1 MSERIGAGEI
11 VASFLEACGVEA
23 AYGVI
28 SIHNMPILDAIGRR
42 NRIRFVTARGEGAAV
57 NMADAHARVSGR
69 LGVAFS
75 STGTAAGN
83 ACGALVEAQTAGTA
97 LLHITGQIE
106 CAYLDQDRG
115 YIHEA
120 RDQLTMLR
128 AVSKA
133 AYRVMSPQTLL
144 GTLREAAR
152 VALSPPT
159 GPVSVEIPIDIQ
171 EAAIAR
177 PGDIAPAPAI
187 VPEPD
192 PASLDALADALAGAR
207 RPILWLGGGARGA
220 AAEARALVELG
231 FGCVTSIQGR
241 GTVAEGHPRSL
252 GSFNFQPPVEAL
264 YRSCDAMLVVG
275 SRLRGNETLKY
286 RLALPDPLYRI
297 DADARA
303 DGRSFANAQF
313 IAGDAARALGGLAD
327 RLAGRIA
334 VDAGFDTDIAAARQ
348 AAETAMRAALGP
360 YERLVEALQD
370 AVPADLVWV
379 RDITL
384 SNSMWGNR
392 TPRLSGP
399 RDGVHALG
407 GGIGQGLP
415 MAIGAAIAAGARKT
429 VAMLGDGGFAVTLGE
444 IATLVQERAP
454 VALIVMND
462 RGYGVIRNI
471 QDRQFEGR
479 RYFADL
485 SLPDLGKL
493 SEGLGL
499 PFRRIGEEDAIG
511 PALDWAIGQDGPALI
526 EIDMIALG
534 PFARPFAGPPVR
546 EVESEAKA

>member
-1 MSERIGAGEI
+1 MSERIGAGDL

-28 SIHNMPILDAIGRR
+28 SIHNMPMLDAIGRR
-42 NRIRFVTARGEGAAV
+42 DRIRFVTARGEGAAV

-83 ACGALVEAQTAGTA
+83 ACGALVEAWSAGTA

-106 CAYLDQDRG
+106 RAYLDQDRG

-120 RDQLTMLR
+120 RDQLAMLR

-133 AYRVMSPQTLL
+133 AYRVMSPETLL

-152 VALSPPT
+152 AALSTPA
-159 GPVSVEIPIDIQ
+159 GPVSVEIPIDVQ

-177 PGDIAPAPAI
+177 PGEAVPIPALA
-187 VPEPD
+187 PEPD

-220 AAEARALVELG
+220 AAEARALVALG

-241 GTVAEGHPRSL
+241 GTVPEGHRRSL
-252 GSFNFQPPVEAL
+252 GAFNFQPPVEAF
-264 YRSCDAMLVVG
+264 YRGCDAMLVVG
-275 SRLRGNETLKY
+275 SRLRGNETLKF
-286 RLALPDPLYRI
+286 RLALPSPLYRI

-303 DGRSFANAQF
+303 DGRSFANARF
-313 IAGDAARALGGLAD
+313 VAGDAARALGGLVD
-327 RLAGRIA
+327 RLAGRMA
-334 VDAGFDTDIAAARQ
+334 PDPGFDADIVAARQ
-348 AAETAMRAALGP
+348 AAETAMRATLGP
-360 YERLVEALQD
+360 YERLVDALQD
-370 AVPADLVWV
+370 AAPADLVWV

-392 TPRLSGP
+392 MPRLSGP

-415 MAIGAAIAAGARKT
+415 MAVGAAIAAGARKT
-429 VAMLGDGGFAVTLGE
+429 VALIGDGGLAVTLGE
-444 IATLVQERAP
+444 LATLVQERAP

-471 QDRQFEGR
+471 QDRGFEGR
-479 RYFADL
+479 RYFTDV

-493 SEGLGL
+493 CGGLGL
-499 PFRRIGEEDAIG
+499 PFRGVAEADAIG
-511 PALDWAIGQDGPALI
+511 PALDWAIGRDGPALI
-526 EIDMIALG
+526 EIDMTALG

-546 EVESEAKA
+546 AAGTGA

>member
-1 MSERIGAGEI
+1 MSEQIEAGEL

-28 SIHNMPILDAIGRR
+28 SIHNMPILDAIGRC

-57 NMADAHARVSGR
+57 NMADAHARVAGG

-83 ACGALVEAQTAGTA
+83 ACGALGEAQTAGTA

-106 CAYLDQDRG
+106 REYLDQDRA

-120 RDQLTMLR
+120 RDQLNMLR
-128 AVSKA
+128 AASKA
-133 AYRVMSPQTLL
+133 AYRVMSPETLL
-144 GTLREAAR
+144 ATLREAAR
-152 VALSPPT
+152 TALSAPP

-171 EAAIAR
+171 EASLDR
-177 PGDIAPAPAI
+177 PGEITPVPAL

-192 PASLDALADALAGAR
+192 AASLDALADALAGAK
-207 RPILWLGGGARGA
+207 RPMLWLGGGARGA
-220 AAEARALVELG
+220 TAEARALVDLG

-241 GTVAEGHPRSL
+241 GVIAEGHPRSL
-252 GSFNFQPPVEAL
+252 GAFNFHPPVEAF
-264 YRSCDAMLVVG
+264 YRTCDAMVVVG

-286 RLALPDPLYRI
+286 KLALPSPLYRI

-303 DGRSFANAQF
+303 DGRSFANALF
-313 IAGDAARALGGLAD
+313 IAGDAARVLGGLAE
-327 RLAGRIA
+327 RLAGRMTI
-334 VDAGFDTDIAAARQ
+334 DPELDSDIAAAR
-348 AAETAMRAALGP
+348 AEAVSIMHEALGP
-360 YERLVEALQD
+360 YNRLVDELSQ
-370 AVPADLVWV
+370 AVPPDLVWV

-392 TPRLSGP
+392 APDLSGP
-399 RDGVHALG
+399 RDGVHSLG

-415 MAIGAAIAAGARKT
+415 MAVGAAIAAGARKT
-429 VAMLGDGGFAVTLGE
+429 VAMVGDGGLAVTLGE
-444 IATLVQERAP
+444 IATMVQEHAP

-471 QDRQFEGR
+471 QDHKFEGR
-479 RYFADL
+479 RYFTDV
-485 SLPDLGKL
+485 SLPDLEKL
-493 SEGLGL
+493 CDGLGL
-499 PFRRIGEEDAIG
+499 PFRRVADGDAIR
-511 PALDWAIGQDGPALI
+511 PALDWAIAADGPAMI
-526 EIDMIALG
+526 EVDMVALG

-546 EVESEAKA
+546 QSGEKA